1 MGRERE
7 GRRPNGHVCDH
18 SVIPLG
24 KLWEWGS
31 CTAYASGPSKGDPCQ
46 GAKELLSP
54 LGGHPL
60 GVVTAQHHSLSLG
73 QERGSKSP
81 KYVRVKTCTWWP
93 LERCVQQSD

>member
-1 MGRERE
+1 MGREKE

-18 SVIPLG
+18 SVIPWG
-24 KLWEWGS
+24 NWEWGS

-73 QERGSKSP
+73 QQRGSESP
-81 KYVRVKTCTWWP
+81 KHLRVKTCAWRP
-93 LERCVQQSD
+93 LDRCVQQSD